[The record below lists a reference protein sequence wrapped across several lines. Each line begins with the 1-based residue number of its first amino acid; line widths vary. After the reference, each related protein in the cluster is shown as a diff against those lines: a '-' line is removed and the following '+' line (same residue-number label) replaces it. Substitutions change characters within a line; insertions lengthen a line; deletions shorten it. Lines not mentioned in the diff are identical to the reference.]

1 MTKRESKWRGK
12 NERNLNLFFIV
23 LSFKVTTYLLI
34 AMMAHQFCEKSER
47 NKKSESRAYT
57 GKLCWENQSGSF
69 NNCGCTLKAIFIWM
83 HYYAKVKYLFI
94 LPKKMKGN
102 KLCFDN
108 NLMKIAKWPS
118 RALCEAFH
126 FQKQRQTKQS
136 NHLNI
141 YTYFK
146 RGLLISSCSSNAESS
161 QLNTIWS

>member
-1 MTKRESKWRGK
+1 MKGK

-23 LSFKVTTYLLI
+23 LSFKAATYLLI
-34 AMMAHQFCEKSER
+34 VMMAHQLCEKSER
-47 NKKSESRAYT
+47 NKKRENRAYT

-69 NNCGCTLKAIFIWM
+69 NNCGCSLKAIFIWM

-118 RALCEAFH
+118 RVLCEAFH
-126 FQKQRQTKQS
+126 FQKQRQTNKV
-136 NHLNI
+136 
-141 YTYFK
+141 
-146 RGLLISSCSSNAESS
+146 
-161 QLNTIWS
+161 TIWTFILTSREGCWFLLVLQTLRALN